1 MLITETNLP
10 AGDRAPPNPAGTAP
24 AVSCG
29 GNKVEVAYVTHDEAR
44 RMISANVAALA
55 RRSSPAFASAPPP
68 AQPPAAEDTAALVAA
83 VRDYLCPSLRDSG
96 FPLAEAF
103 VRETRQR
110 EAAAADARNLARV
123 TLAQIRKD
131 CAQLY
136 SDLNAARAELTE
148 CRSGWSEL
156 CDAVRPLIRSDL
168 AEAAKGWT
176 LPAFLTEETR
186 LRAAERDSL
195 ARELS
200 EAHDSLD
207 ALDQANQGLRKE
219 RDAAV
224 AERDAAQEALA
235 TRNKAVIAEEFVE
248 ALDAGIR
255 DECLERHPGDLAAA
269 LSAEFEMRDKERA
282 DLVDA
287 VGAHIRP
294 SLKSRHPGATLA
306 GLLSLEMQ
314 ERDAANA
321 DLRREAQDAL
331 SHLGA
336 SLNQSTENLEK
347 TTRLLEEGTAE
358 AERLHMG
365 RQRALADL
373 SEARADADALRSE
386 RDLLRDSH
394 ATASARIAALE
405 ASLAD
410 YERSNRALQQGLTA
424 ERTVMAEMQAATQ
437 RLEHAIVYQ
446 AISLY
451 EADASAR
458 AFARGVALRRAAA
471 QD

>member
-10 AGDRAPPNPAGTAP
+10 TPGDRAPPDPAGAAP
-24 AVSCG
+24 
-29 GNKVEVAYVTHDEAR
+29 T
-44 RMISANVAALA
+44 
-55 RRSSPAFASAPPP
+55 
-68 AQPPAAEDTAALVAA
+68 AAEDTAALVAA
-83 VRDYLCPSLRDSG
+83 VRDYVRPSLRDSG

-103 VRETRQR
+103 ARETRQR
-110 EAAAADARNLARV
+110 EAEAADARNRTIA
-123 TLAQIRKD
+123 TLASIRKD
-131 CAQLY
+131 SAQLY
-136 SDLNAARAELTE
+136 SDLNAARAELAE
-148 CRSGWSEL
+148 CRTGWGEL
-156 CDAVRPLIRSDL
+156 RAAVLPLIRSDL
-168 AEAAKGWT
+168 ADAAKGWT
-176 LPAFLTEETR
+176 LPALLAEEMR

-200 EAHDSLD
+200 EARDSLD
-207 ALDQANQGLRKE
+207 ALDQANQGLRIE
-219 RDAAV
+219 HDAA
-224 AERDAAQEALA
+224 REAL
-235 TRNKAVIAEEFVE
+235 
-248 ALDAGIR
+248 
-255 DECLERHPGDLAAA
+255 
-269 LSAEFEMRDKERA
+269 EMCDKERA

-294 SLKSRHPGATLA
+294 SLKSRHPGTTLA

-358 AERLHMG
+358 AERLHTG

-386 RDLLRDSH
+386 RDLLRDNH

-410 YERSNRALQQGLTA
+410 YERSNRALQQGLDA
-424 ERTVMAEMQAATQ
+424 ERVVMAEMQAATQ
-437 RLEHAIVYQ
+437 RLEHAIVHQ

-458 AFARGVALRRAAA
+458 AFARGVAMRRAAA
-471 QD
+471 QG